1 MRKNVPP
8 SLRIRHSCAGNPLG
22 SDGASALLFALQDSG
37 CSLIAQGVCVRPETP
52 VHLLLSQAA
61 SGEGIGLEDL
71 QQAGVDTLAA
81 RALLEGSDA
90 IREAQKVGVTARS
103 TSLPLPI
110 IRLKFPPIVLP
121 VLAPVQSLSLCQT

>member
-8 SLRIRHSCAGNPLG
+8 SLRLRHSCAGNPLG

-61 SGEGIGLEDL
+61 SGDGIGLEDL

-90 IREAQKVGVTARS
+90 IREARRVGVTARS

-110 IRLKFPPIVLP
+110 IRLEFPPIISSQCWP
-121 VLAPVQSLSLCQT
+121 LCSH